1 MKSPQDVD
9 RAGLASQASLATVV
23 YWHGE
28 VSRLVAKLK
37 HARAELANA
46 EEIHQANEIARA
58 AASAPGE

>member
-37 HARAELANA
+37 HARAELAA
-46 EEIHQANEIARA
+46 SEDAHQTNEIARSA
-58 AASAPGE
+58 TNAPGE